1 MEKQWLS
8 ITEVAKEMN
17 VSYQAV
23 YKRLNTNFKPYV
35 KKVKGRLM
43 LNAEI
48 LDEYGVVEVEENINQ
63 VQYKVETQKIIDTLN
78 DHIKSLKKEVEEKDE
93 QIRTLHN
100 LLNQSLQNQSQ
111 SNFILAQQN
120 QQAIIESDSCLKQI
134 PWYRRIFLKNKI
146 RNEIKGK

>member
-43 LNAEI
+43 LSAEI
-48 LDEYGVVEVEENINQ
+48 LDEYRVLEVKENVNQ
-63 VQYKVETQKIIDTLN
+63 VQYKVETQEIIDALN
-78 DHIKSLKKEVEEKDE
+78 DHIKSLKKELDEKDE
-93 QIRTLHN
+93 QIKHLHD
-100 LLNQSLQNQSQ
+100 LLNQSLKNQSQ
-111 SNFILAQQN
+111 SNFVLAQQN
-120 QQAIIESDSCLKQI
+120 QSLIQEENNYKIL
-134 PWYRRIFLKNKI
+134 PWYRKIFQK
-146 RNEIKGK
+146 

>member
-43 LNAEI
+43 LSAEI
-48 LDEYGVVEVEENINQ
+48 LDEYKVIEVKENIKP
-63 VQYKVETQKIIDTLN
+63 VQYKVETQEIIDTLN
-78 DHIKSLKKEVEEKDE
+78 DHIKSLKKELDEKDE
-93 QIRTLHN
+93 QIKTLHD
-100 LLNQSLQNQSQ
+100 LLNQSLKNQSQ
-111 SNFILAQQN
+111 SNFVLAQQN
-120 QQAIIESDSCLKQI
+120 QVLVKEESDYKSV
-134 PWYRRIFLKNKI
+134 PWYKKIFQN
-146 RNEIKGK
+146 R